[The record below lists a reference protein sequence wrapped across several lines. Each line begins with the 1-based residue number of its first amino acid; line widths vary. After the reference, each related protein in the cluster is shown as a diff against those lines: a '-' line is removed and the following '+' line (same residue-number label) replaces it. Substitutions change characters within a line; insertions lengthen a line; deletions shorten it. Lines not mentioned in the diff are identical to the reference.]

1 MHKHFFHFSFIVLCL
16 LLCQS
21 AFARI
26 DYRDLMLKGDFEA
39 VIKNFNEEKD
49 LKKLFDDEAIL
60 LIHTLIMEGKI
71 AESKEYLEYY
81 ISRFPKN
88 KNFIELKRGIDLYN
102 LNYQSEILTVNQKK
116 HIEFISA
123 DFKVLQVNSS
133 NRENALREILSM
145 ENEFYLPSKYD
156 YAFALGEPAFNEL
169 IEKNAIDEIQ
179 AKQMILFPKTN
190 DFYQLAMAYKALAV
204 IKIQE
209 EKLDEAERFIR
220 LAQSQILKMRSI
232 WLIEDINVYHPILK
246 IDERST
252 KFASLFPQY
261 LIKLREEFSSFLI

>member
-1 MHKHFFHFSFIVLCL
+1 MRKNFFLFSFISLCL
-16 LLCQS
+16 FLCQA
-21 AFARI
+21 AFARV
-26 DYRDLMLKGDFEA
+26 DYRGLMLKGDFET

-49 LKKLFDDEAIL
+49 LKKLFDEEAIL

-71 AESKEYLEYY
+71 AESKDYVEYY

-88 KNFIELKRGIDLYN
+88 RNFIELKRGIDLYN
-102 LNYQSEILTVNQKK
+102 LNYRSEILSSNQKK
-116 HIEFISA
+116 HVEFINT

-133 NRENALREILSM
+133 DREDTLHEILRL
-145 ENEFYLPSKYD
+145 ENEFYLPSKFD
-156 YAFALGEPAFNEL
+156 YAFSLNEKAFNDL
-169 IEKNAIDEIQ
+169 IEKNAIDEIR
-179 AKQMILFPKTN
+179 AKQNILFPKTN

-209 EKLDEAERFIR
+209 DKLDEAERFIR
-220 LAQSQILKMRSI
+220 LAQDQIFKMRSI

-261 LIKLREEFSSFLI
+261 LIKLREEFGNFLI